1 MSDIS
6 AKQLRTQIKEHFL
19 AHFSDRGYEPI
30 ENRNIVPRDDAT
42 VLFCGATISTL
53 KDKIRNRTPIP
64 GRWAIAQRCLRLHDL
79 GNAKA
84 TAPRQYLGYFE
95 MVSVLATETSY
106 AEFLGAVL
114 AYVLPVLHGRGLEL
128 EIWTRTTDLRW
139 QSDLL
144 DARNRHP
151 FTLTWDRAQKYE
163 WTYGEPGVSGLG
175 CLFHLRKQNA
185 PSREF
190 GQVIQIFRDGS
201 PIGYEFGFGVET
213 FSSLLLGG
221 ADAYAS
227 SPANEVFRLP
237 DDTIYRAL
245 LDHLV
250 AALAILAE
258 DVRPGRGKRESVLRA
273 IVNTIHREFHA
284 NIEQID
290 TFEDKLH
297 QLSTSYF
304 GTRTPSDDLI
314 AILQHKERQQVENEI
329 RIEDYIRNQHNL
341 VRLGLLDQPR
351 ASRNID
357 RYKQKM
363 QSDSDARFHA

>member
-6 AKQLRTQIKEHFL
+6 AKQLRAQIKERFL
-19 AHFSDRGYEPI
+19 AHFSDFGYEPI
-30 ENRNIVPRDDAT
+30 ENRTIVPRDDAT

-53 KDKIRNRTPIP
+53 KDKIRNRTPIQ
-64 GRWAIAQRCLRLHDL
+64 GRWVIAQRCLRLHDL

-84 TAPRQYLGYFE
+84 TAPRQYLSYFE
-95 MVSVLATETSY
+95 MVSVLATQTSY
-106 AEFLGAVL
+106 EEFLGAVF
-114 AYVLPVLHGRGLEL
+114 AYVLPVLHIRGLEL
-128 EIWTRTTDLRW
+128 EIWTRTIDLPL
-139 QSDLL
+139 QSALL
-144 DARNRHP
+144 AARNQHS
-151 FTLTWDRAQKYE
+151 FTLTQDRAQKYE

-175 CLFHLRKQNA
+175 CLFHLRKQNE
-185 PSREF
+185 SCREF

-227 SPANEVFRLP
+227 SPATEVFQLP
-237 DDTIYRAL
+237 DDTMHRAF

-258 DVRPGRGKRESVLRA
+258 GVRPGRGKRESILRS
-273 IVNTIHREFHA
+273 ILNTIYREFHI

-290 TFEDKLH
+290 AFEIKLQ
-297 QLSTSYF
+297 QLSTAYF
-304 GTRTPSDDLI
+304 GTRMPADDLV
-314 AILQHKERQQVENEI
+314 AILQHKKRQRIENEI

-363 QSDSDARFHA
+363 QSDSDAQFHA